1 MSRRL
6 EFTLTKEQL
15 VEIEEAINHSPYPEV
30 RQRAIAIRLLHKG
43 YKPEQVAELVA
54 ITANTIW
61 MWHRRWREGGVAGL
75 QDQPRSGR
83 PRKATEPY
91 CRALEETLN
100 SDPASYGYSF
110 TVWTMDRLRAHMEQ
124 KTGIRLSRARFAM
137 VLEREGYVYRR
148 PKRELTFKQNQ
159 TAKQQAAELLEE
171 LKKGQNVVISSFS
184 LWTKQP

>member
-6 EFTLTKEQL
+6 DFTLTEEQ
-15 VEIEEAINHSPYPEV
+15 VAEVEEAINHSPHPEV

-54 ITANTIW
+54 ITVNTIW

-83 PRKATEPY
+83 PRKATESY
-91 CRALEETLN
+91 CRALEETVN
-100 SDPASYGYSF
+100 RDPASYGYSF
-110 TVWTMDRLRAHMEQ
+110 TVWTMDRLRIYLEQ

-148 PKRELTFKQNQ
+148 PKRDLTFKQNQ

-171 LKKGQNVVISSFS
+171 LKKGQNIVISSFS